1 MLRRVVG
8 TAVLALLVVPTMQ
21 DGLPKVAEDG
31 SIGYDAKFFADG
43 LKTADVAP
51 VLARQLRK
59 FMPEPDSSI
68 VDVGCGNGLL
78 VSALRETG
86 QTAYCLEGS
95 IEAKGMWPEPFLSY
109 YHIVDLTSKAA
120 MDVMPTT
127 DYVCTFE
134 VAEHL
139 APEYADHFVA
149 LLTKHKP
156 KLVFFGAAT
165 EFQDRG
171 QNPTHVNE
179 NSFAYWIAKF
189 KEFGYALDLA
199 KSATLRHQL
208 LIDETLAKRFGR
220 AWWWPKNMLVFA
232 SLEHTSQAM
241 LDAERQQMPAHID
254 MLSDT
259 YTKLGYGRIG
269 GNKEFG
275 EMWERDWK
283 EFGQLFHAQNA
294 HPTTKQEDFF
304 SQFQHKEEL

>member
-1 MLRRVVG
+1 MLRRVLVG
-8 TAVLALLVVPTMQ
+8 SVLALLVVCTVQ
-21 DGLPKVAEDG
+21 DGVPEVAEDG
-31 SIGYDAKFFADG
+31 SIGYDAKFYEDG
-43 LKTADVAP
+43 LKTADFAP
-51 VLARQLRK
+51 VLARQLRR

-78 VSALRETG
+78 VSALRDTG

-95 IEAKGMWPEPFLSY
+95 SEAKGMWPERFLSY

-120 MDVMPTT
+120 TDIMPTT
-127 DYVCTFE
+127 DYVSTFE

-139 APEYADHFVA
+139 APEHADRFVA

-179 NSFAYWIAKF
+179 NSFAYWVAKF
-189 KEFGYALDLA
+189 KEVGYALDLV

-208 LIDETLAKRFGR
+208 LADETLQKRFAR

-232 SLEHTSQAM
+232 SLEHTSQAV
-241 LDAERQQMPAHID
+241 LDAERQQLPAHID
-254 MLSDT
+254 MLSDS
-259 YTKLGYGRIG
+259 YTKLGYGLS
-269 GNKEFG
+269 KEFG

-283 EFGQLFHAQNA
+283 EFGHLFHAHDA
-294 HPTTKQEDFF
+294 RTKQE
-304 SQFQHKEEL
+304 L